1 MLIDWLGQHAPQ
13 VHYADSL
20 LIVLVVPF
28 IQQAAEVLR
37 LQWGQL
43 DLLRSHLPVRIAGC
57 NYRTARIV
65 GPQVLCE
72 LLPGA
77 AASAEDQPFLALCS
91 PRLLCAA
98 GDRKSTRLNSSHVS
112 ISY

>member
-43 DLLRSHLPVRIAGC
+43 DLLRSPCLYA
-57 NYRTARIV
+57 
-65 GPQVLCE
+65 
-72 LLPGA
+72 LPGVTIVQL
-77 AASAEDQPFLALCS
+77 ASLARRCCASFCPAPPRPLKLSHFLRSAPLACRALRGCS
-91 PRLLCAA
+91 SQLMVYR
-98 GDRKSTRLNSSHVS
+98 S
-112 ISY
+112 